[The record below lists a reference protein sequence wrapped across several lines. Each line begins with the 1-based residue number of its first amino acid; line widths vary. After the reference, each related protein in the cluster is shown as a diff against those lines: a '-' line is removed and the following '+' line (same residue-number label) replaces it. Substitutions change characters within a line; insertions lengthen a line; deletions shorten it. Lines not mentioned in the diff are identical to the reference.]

1 MTTFCIAF
9 FESYLSTLC
18 SFDPFYKI
26 KALNLFGMV
35 QNSLNAQKETI
46 PLSTVID
53 KFEDQYSISQKS
65 NRDYVLAEEEY
76 IILFLKSL

>member
-1 MTTFCIAF
+1 
-9 FESYLSTLC
+9 
-18 SFDPFYKI
+18 
-26 KALNLFGMV
+26 MV